1 MWEGGVYMSETER
14 ILENVNAT
22 MSMENMPLNDE
33 EKNLVKQCLEGKILF
48 EDAVGNLVNKY
59 VRNRGI

>member
-1 MWEGGVYMSETER
+1 MSETER